1 LQLIAGPL
9 DGGSGQILDALGNIG
24 DFVGGVAVVVTL
36 VYLAIQ
42 VRQNNSQLRE
52 SSAATRAATYQNAM
66 NLIAE
71 INLEIAK
78 SPELAKFHGIS
89 RQDFDTLSDV
99 ERTQCTSLHLN
110 AMRAQ
115 HHIFLQYRAG
125 LIDEASWRSHANG
138 IQVVLSRSG
147 PRFLYESWKE
157 SFSPGFVA
165 EVDRL
170 LEPSERKEPAV

>member
-1 LQLIAGPL
+1 M
-9 DGGSGQILDALGNIG
+9 
-24 DFVGGVAVVVTL
+24 VVTL

-52 SSAATRAATYQNAM
+52 NAAATRAATYQNAM
-66 NLIAE
+66 DLIAG

-78 SPELAKFHGIS
+78 SPELAKFHAIS
-89 RQDFDTLSDV
+89 REDFDTLSDI
-99 ERTQCTSLHLN
+99 ERTQCTSLHVN

-125 LIDEASWRSHANG
+125 LIDEASWQSHANG
-138 IQVVLSRSG
+138 IRVVLSRSG
-147 PRFLYESWKE
+147 PRFLYESWKAN
-157 SFSPGFVA
+157 FSPDFVA

-170 LEPSERKEPAV
+170 LEPPGPTESAA